1 MTITRIKQL
10 VSIIFFSI
18 ILVSCYKTDPTI
30 LQILNE
36 IKAQNEAL
44 KTQITSLQ
52 KTTDS
57 LSLSLKATNLSI
69 GNIDKKV
76 DSLKIQIT
84 SVLQQINQLNTQL
97 TSANAN
103 IIDIQL
109 KISELQKK
117 CQQLYDLLN
126 NYILSLTNSTLQ
138 NGLVAYYPFT
148 GNANDSSG
156 NNNHASI
163 IGAISSSGKRGVL
176 NTAYSFNGTT
186 NSIDIPNAFFS
197 GNQIN
202 NFSISTRV
210 KFNSTIN
217 TPNIWG
223 KNLFWGELNLLVNP
237 NNSVTLFFANS
248 YSGNKYSN
256 VTSVANVIKLNT
268 WHDIVVVYENS
279 TAKIYVDG
287 VGVQVNLSWS
297 SQGGTLISN
306 SQIESLCNFAQDPNS
321 SKFGARFVSGQKTAF
336 LNGDLDDFRLYNR
349 SLTDTEIKSL
359 AAL

>member
-1 MTITRIKQL
+1 M
-10 VSIIFFSI
+10 SILSTKNLAKFIFFSI
-18 ILVSCYKTDPTI
+18 FLVSCYKTDPI
-30 LQILNE
+30 VLQLLND

-44 KTQITSLQ
+44 KTQITNLQ
-52 KTTDS
+52 KSTDS
-57 LSLSLKATNLSI
+57 LSASLKATNVTV

-84 SVLQQINQLNTQL
+84 LVLQQINQLNTQL

-117 CQQLYDLLN
+117 CQELYDLLN
-126 NYILSLTNSTLQ
+126 NYIQSLTNSTLQ
-138 NGLVAYYPFT
+138 NGLEAYYPFT

-156 NNNHASI
+156 NNNHASV
-163 IGAISSSGKRGVL
+163 IGAILSSGKKGLV
-176 NTAYSFNGTT
+176 NTAYRFNGTS

-197 GNQIN
+197 GNQVN
-202 NFSISTRV
+202 NFSISTRI

-223 KNLFWGELNLLVNP
+223 KTFFWGELNLLVNP
-237 NNSVTLFFANS
+237 NNSLTLFWANS

-256 VTSVANVIKLNT
+256 ITSVANVIKLNT

-279 TAKIYVDG
+279 IAKIYVDG

-297 SQGGTLISN
+297 NQGGSLISN
-306 SQIESLCNFAQDPNS
+306 SQIESFCNFAQDPNT

-349 SLTDTEIKSL
+349 TLTDTEIKSL